1 MNQLL
6 RNDFKQLHDMLTKY
20 NELESK
26 LELEMPSHEHQI
38 MKVAHHMLKES
49 IANKTRDVRRR
60 MREMQRYQ

>member
-1 MNQLL
+1 
-6 RNDFKQLHDMLTKY
+6 MLTKY

>member
-1 MNQLL
+1 
-6 RNDFKQLHDMLTKY
+6 MLARY

-26 LELEMPSHEHQI
+26 LELEMPNHERQI
-38 MKVAHHMLKES
+38 MKVAHHMLKEL